1 MGDYSDPRIL
11 MTETRP
17 KNVQVM
23 ISARDHSKGNTD
35 SHRSS
40 AGTPPLKPETPPN
53 KGNPNILSGINSAIK
68 DL

>member
-1 MGDYSDPRIL
+1 
-11 MTETRP
+11 
-17 KNVQVM
+17 M